1 MSRKQQ
7 IPSGKQKNIYNMQD
21 KTKYAIEGS
30 PGEWIIKQ
38 SWVSDLDFIMIAF
51 WNEETGVTMNVN
63 TRTKLEEALKFKW
76 ISKINP
82 EGTNPPDISIIY

>member
-1 MSRKQQ
+1 
-7 IPSGKQKNIYNMQD
+7 
-21 KTKYAIEGS
+21 
-30 PGEWIIKQ
+30 
-38 SWVSDLDFIMIAF
+38 MIAF

-76 ISKINP
+76 ITKINP

>member
-1 MSRKQQ
+1 MSRKQL
-7 IPSGKQKNIYNMQD
+7 IPFGKQKNIYNMQD

-30 PGEWIIKQ
+30 PGEWEIKQ
-38 SWVSDLDFIMIAF
+38 SWISDLDFIMIAF
-51 WNEETGVTMNVN
+51 WNEETRVTMNIN
-63 TRTKLEEALKFKW
+63 TRTKLEEALKSKW